1 MGLWLSKNNYFF
13 FLKNSCIIKL
23 VNIMKK
29 ILSFILIFII
39 FIGKV
44 DALNLDISSKNAI
57 LYNMDSGEVIYEK
70 NSDEKVSIASLTK
83 IMTALITLENVE
95 NLDERVIIIE
105 KDFEGLIEANAV
117 TAGFTKGEVVT
128 YKDLLYGLLLPSGA
142 DAAKAL
148 ARLVAGSEEKF
159 IEKMNDKV
167 KKMNLKQTNFSTV
180 IGLDD
185 VNNYSTARELSL
197 IFKEALKSKNFKNIL
212 TTKEY
217 TTSDGKL
224 KFKSTIQSNA
234 KKYNIDVPYIL
245 GGKTGTTTDAGLCL
259 ATIAKANNVNYML
272 VTLGALYDKKAPHN
286 IEDAKVIYDYF
297 IENYGNQKIVDKQK
311 SFKKIKVKYSD
322 QESLN
327 LYPTKSITKY
337 LENDY
342 DKKNVKL
349 VYDGKEEITPFDK
362 KGSKIGTLKIYYQDK
377 LIDTQNI
384 ILNENLHFNTFNF
397 IKEYILI
404 VASILIVI
412 IFVIVLKKH
421 K

>member
-44 DALNLDISSKNAI
+44 DALNLDISSKNAV

-197 IFKEALKSKNFKNIL
+197 IFKEALKNKNFKNIL

-397 IKEYILI
+397 IKENILI
-404 VASILIVI
+404 VAGILIVI